1 MTIKRERV
9 ESESQVSTIARQRG
23 GSIWLRQR
31 GRGLPIWVQRGG
43 NLVMIPTY
51 KPRRK
56 GRRRRRRRRP
66 GVLRV

>member
-1 MTIKRERV
+1 M
-9 ESESQVSTIARQRG
+9 ARQHA
-23 GSIWLRQR
+23 GSIWWGVRRQR

-43 NLVMIPTY
+43 NLVMIPAS

-56 GRRRRRRRRP
+56 GCRRRRRRP